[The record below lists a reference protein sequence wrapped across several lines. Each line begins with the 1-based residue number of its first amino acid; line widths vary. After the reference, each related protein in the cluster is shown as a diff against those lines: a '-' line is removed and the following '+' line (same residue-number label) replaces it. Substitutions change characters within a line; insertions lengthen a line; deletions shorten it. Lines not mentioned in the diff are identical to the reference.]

1 MRPWVVVL
9 PWLLPVAT
17 LAAGPQDEAAIRKLV
32 DDEVTAWNA
41 GDARAYAGRFSQD
54 GSMTNIGG
62 QVMYGHEEFEKVHAR
77 IFSTVYKGSRLKMSI
92 GRLRFVTPEVAIVD
106 ANVELG
112 NITGTLAIP
121 VSADGVLHTRL
132 LQVLVKREGAWWIE
146 AYHNV
151 AVRPPTAGPPLPP
164 TATPK

>member
-77 IFSTVYKGSRLKMSI
+77 ILLQGKRYVLADENTPGGTYVNDEKLAGPRELRNGDSI
-92 GRLRFVTPEVAIVD
+92 RVGDCVLRFGERQK
-106 ANVELG
+106 NKG
-112 NITGTLAIP
+112 
-121 VSADGVLHTRL
+121 
-132 LQVLVKREGAWWIE
+132 
-146 AYHNV
+146 
-151 AVRPPTAGPPLPP
+151 
-164 TATPK
+164 